1 MKMAI
6 CRSKWVV
13 PLSIVA
19 LGLALVGALWIGGD
33 LEGGIYAGA
42 VIVVWGLFIMLAG
55 ARSETMRA
63 LRGDGRDERF
73 RRIDVHATAFTGF
86 VLIVT
91 LIVLW
96 TVEVV
101 QGHNGNP
108 YGALSALAGIT
119 YLVALLFMRFRG

>member
-1 MKMAI
+1 MKMAM
-6 CRSKWVV
+6 CRNKWVV

-19 LGLALVGALWIGGD
+19 LGIAMVAALWIGGD

-42 VIVVWGLFIMLAG
+42 VIVVWGLFILLAG

-86 VLIVT
+86 VLIVA

-96 TVEVV
+96 MVEVV
-101 QGHNGNP
+101 QGHSGNP
-108 YGALSALAGIT
+108 YGALSALAGISF
-119 YLVALLFMRFRG
+119 LVALLFMRWRG